1 MPPMRYG
8 MKKTVRKKLVPLSLR
23 VSIHASMKEKML
35 TVMTETMT
43 TSTVKRNASMKP
55 SRSEKALV

>member
-1 MPPMRYG
+1 